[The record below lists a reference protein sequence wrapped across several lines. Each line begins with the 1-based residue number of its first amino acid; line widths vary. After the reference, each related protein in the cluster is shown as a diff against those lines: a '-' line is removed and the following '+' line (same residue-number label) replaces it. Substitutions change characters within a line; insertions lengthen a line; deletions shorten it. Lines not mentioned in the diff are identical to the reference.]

1 MKVAT
6 IRRRCDMIIENLWPT
21 QVAKGKFNM
30 PGLAEHILTEYDL
43 QSPPSDVGG
52 YNIMDDGSDVI
63 IDFEEMV
70 YQKFDEYLKK
80 TIGKKI
86 TDYRQYEMKGW
97 ITGHGKDYSM
107 TIHNHSG
114 AHLSAVFYVLAEDRS
129 SGGDIVFSD
138 PRSNANRGYDEWFD
152 PMFGRYH
159 HQPETG
165 DFMIFPSFTYHH
177 VNPYYSS
184 LRICVPVD
192 LYLYR
197 G

>member
-1 MKVAT
+1 MKETVM
-6 IRRRCDMIIENLWPT
+6 DFNPHWPT
-21 QVAKGKFNM
+21 TIGSGKFDVE
-30 PGLAEHILTEYDL
+30 GLVEHIFTTYNLNDLTGEVDGGNIFKDN
-43 QSPPSDVGG
+43 SDVM
-52 YNIMDDGSDVI
+52 N
-63 IDFEEMV
+63 
-70 YQKFDEYLKK
+70 KFKALVHDNFNDYLKHSINK
-80 TIGKKI
+80 SIEDFKSH
-86 TDYRQYEMKGW
+86 EMKAW
-97 ITGHGKDYSM
+97 ITGHSKDYNM

-114 AHLSAVFYVLAEDRS
+114 AHLSGVFYILAEDQN

-138 PRSNANRGYDEWFD
+138 PRSNANRGYDDWFNPLFD
-152 PMFGRYH
+152 RHAITPR
-159 HQPETG
+159 TG

>member
-1 MKVAT
+1 MMKE
-6 IRRRCDMIIENLWPT
+6 MNMEFKQLWPT
-21 QVAKGKFNM
+21 TIGSGKFDVD
-30 PGLAEHILTEYDL
+30 GLVEHIFTNYNLADLTGEVDGGNIFKDN
-43 QSPPSDVGG
+43 SDVMNKFKALVHNKFND
-52 YNIMDDGSDVI
+52 YLRNS
-63 IDFEEMV
+63 IDKSIEDF
-70 YQKFDEYLKK
+70 KSF
-80 TIGKKI
+80 
-86 TDYRQYEMKGW
+86 EMKAW
-97 ITGHGKDYSM
+97 ITGHSKDYNM

-114 AHLSAVFYVLAEDRS
+114 AHLSAVFYILAEDQN

-138 PRSNANRGYDEWFD
+138 PRSNANRGYDDWFNPLFD
-152 PMFGRYH
+152 RHGITPK
-159 HQPETG
+159 TG